1 MSPFLHVRFPAVDS
15 SRTFFRFHLH
25 TQTTSLAM
33 HYKLAWDLLPIS
45 REPTSVEP
53 LLGGAHAWVTVW
65 VGRARDRPTHTPPS
79 VTPSACAIGPTMVPR
94 CWPRLAPC
102 HSADHAA
109 IVLEHGC
116 RLDHVRERRHLL
128 VAEHLLEHR
137 EPSAC
142 LMAVGGGGRVWGCD
156 ANTFWQ
162 NLQLAGSP
170 DSPADFRKSSKK
182 LPVRK
187 RMCLTKSCLCSRKNP
202 DLTQRLI

>member
-15 SRTFFRFHLH
+15 SRIFFRFHPH

-33 HYKLAWDLLPIS
+33 HYTLAWDLLPIS
-45 REPTSVEP
+45 REPTSAEP

-65 VGRARDRPTHTPPS
+65 VGRARDVQPIPPPGHAKR
-79 VTPSACAIGPTMVPR
+79 VRNWATMVPR

-142 LMAVGGGGRVWGCD
+142 LMAVGGWGGRVWGCD

-170 DSPADFRKSSKK
+170 DSPADFRKSSKNFACAK
-182 LPVRK
+182 KNLPDKNLPVFK
-187 RMCLTKSCLCSRKNP
+187 KKS
-202 DLTQRLI
+202 